1 MTFQRTLLIFAKP
14 ARMGV
19 SKTRLAADIG
29 PTEAQRINRFC
40 HSRAMRAARSD
51 RSWTSI
57 ICVAPDSAV
66 TLPTGG
72 LWPADFQRQPQG
84 LGDLGERLAR
94 AFKRAPPGPVAVI
107 GTDIPDLSGKL
118 IRTAFNALRRR
129 DVVFGPADDGGFW
142 LFAVSH
148 AMRRQPIAFA
158 PVRWSTPHAMSDLIA
173 SLPASTRIT
182 RLRTLADLDDAA
194 SLKEWSCRR

>member
-1 MTFQRTLLIFAKP
+1 MQKIACWLFAGIFRLKALLLAP
-14 ARMGV
+14 AHASLWYVHVCSFLM
-19 SKTRLAADIG
+19 
-29 PTEAQRINRFC
+29 
-40 HSRAMRAARSD
+40 
-51 RSWTSI
+51 
-57 ICVAPDSAV
+57 DS
-66 TLPTGG
+66 GG

-142 LFAVSH
+142 LFAASH